1 MRDTP
6 PFCAQAMAESVGPPF
21 NKFGADAAEA
31 DDEELLDEE
40 LLDEEELVDDDGLLR
55 GTEGRPSSRRAKKAA
70 ARSELIT
77 IRSLR
82 AKSAYHCAFVFAHH
96 GIVEPT
102 SGGAFFALPGADT
115 PRSRCRMRESRSLS
129 AGSRSSGA
137 DSPTTRGPAGALIA
151 R

>member
-1 MRDTP
+1 
-6 PFCAQAMAESVGPPF
+6 MAESVGAPF

-31 DDEELLDEE
+31 DDEQLLDEE

-77 IRSLR
+77 MCRVFH
-82 AKSAYHCAFVFAHH
+82 KSGSHCALVFAHH
-96 GIVEPT
+96 GIDEPK
-102 SGGAFFALPGADT
+102 SGGAVFQLPGADA
-115 PRSRCRMRESRSLS
+115 PRSRARMRESRSLS

>member
-1 MRDTP
+1 
-6 PFCAQAMAESVGPPF
+6 MAESAGSPSDA
-21 NKFGADAAEA
+21 FGADAAEEA
-31 DDEELLDEE
+31 DDEE

-55 GTEGRPSSRRAKKAA
+55 GTEGRPSSRRAKKAD

-77 IRSLR
+77 IRWLF

-96 GIVEPT
+96 GIDEPK

-115 PRSRCRMRESRSLS
+115 PRSRFWMRKSRSLP

-137 DSPTTRGPAGALIA
+137 DSPRARGPAGALTA

>member
-6 PFCAQAMAESVGPPF
+6 TFAPKSMAESVGPPF
-21 NKFGADAAEA
+21 NKFGAEA
-31 DDEELLDEE
+31 DDEEPLDEE

-77 IRSLR
+77 MRWLF
-82 AKSAYHCAFVFAHH
+82 ANPAYHCAFVFAHH

-102 SGGAFFALPGADT
+102 SGGACFALPGADT
-115 PRSRCRMRESRSLS
+115 PRSRCLMRESRSLS

-137 DSPTTRGPAGALIA
+137 DSPTARGPAGALGA

>member
-6 PFCAQAMAESVGPPF
+6 PFCAQAMAETVGPPF

-55 GTEGRPSSRRAKKAA
+55 GTVGRPSSRRAKKAA

-96 GIVEPT
+96 GIVEPK
-102 SGGAFFALPGADT
+102 SGGAFFAIPGADT
-115 PRSRCRMRESRSLS
+115 PRSRCWMRESSSLS